1 MAITK
6 TYLVCPLNWGLG
18 HASRL
23 IPIINQLLIDKQNII
38 LCGDGNALTFL
49 KREFPELESIRLK
62 DLSIKFSPYQGLF
75 NLIKIVPQLFYQVFY
90 EHTAINR
97 IIKKHQVDIIIS
109 DNRYGLW
116 NKKVHSIFITHQL
129 MVKLLKPFSPFEIL
143 VHKIIIRII
152 QNYNE
157 CWIPDYEDKND
168 NLSGD
173 LSHKY
178 LLNDNSKFIGPLSR
192 FSLVGEKK
200 TINKNYDIVAVIS
213 GPEPSRS
220 YFEEI
225 LYNTL
230 YNSKYETLIIQ
241 GKPNKRECVV
251 INNITKVSSLDSTEI
266 KAHLLTAKLIITRSG
281 YSSLMDLSFI
291 NKKALLIPTPGQT
304 EQEYLA
310 AYHAK
315 SHYTCSQNKFD
326 LNIINQIIP
335 KA

>member
-23 IPIINQLLIDKQNII
+23 IPIINQLLNDKQNII

-49 KREFPELESIRLK
+49 CREFPELEFIRLK
-62 DLSIKFSPYQGLF
+62 DLSIKFSPSQGVF
-75 NLIKIVPQLFYQVFY
+75 NLIKIIPQLIYQVFY
-90 EHTAINR
+90 EHKAINR
-97 IIKKHQVDIIIS
+97 IIQKHQVEIIIS

-129 MVKLLKPFSPFEIL
+129 MVKLPKPFGPFENL
-143 VHKIIIRII
+143 VHKIIKRII

-157 CWIPDYEDKND
+157 CWIPDYKDKNN

-178 LLNDNSKFIGPLSR
+178 LVNNNTKFIEPLSR

-200 TINKNYDIVAVIS
+200 TIIKNYDIVAVIS

-241 GKPNKRECVV
+241 GKPNKHECVV

-266 KAHLLTAKLIITRSG
+266 KAHLLTTKLIITRSG
-281 YSSLMDLSFI
+281 YSSLMDLSSI

-315 SHYTCSQNKFD
+315 SHYTCSQYKFD